1 MNPPHSQIDGRR
13 ARPFD
18 APERIAY
25 VNALFIIGTLGTLI
39 TPALLAVWGPRLHW
53 TQSQLG
59 LAAAV
64 ELVTLALGSLSGL
77 YWQRRWDWRFVAM
90 GALLLAMLGN
100 LACVRLDDFAGVC
113 AARAASGL
121 GGGLLCAIYSAFLAN
136 THSPGRNIAI
146 TTFVQI
152 GVEAAFLY
160 FSTSV
165 AEALG
170 ATGLFALLAGLS
182 GALIPL
188 IRLLP
193 ACWPP
198 DSSAPAEAA
207 VPDERPRRAY
217 PILLSFAPFILFQAG
232 VYTFLG
238 DFGRLAAGLDV
249 PQTLH
254 AIGLS
259 VVFSAL
265 GSVAAYFL
273 DGRAGLLLPISG
285 VIALLIGMMFAII
298 YDSTSASLFLLY
310 ISLLQAGWIFLNCY
324 LYSALIDANKL
335 LVAAATPVSSF
346 GSAFGASAMGYVL
359 EQRGL
364 PGALSL
370 SVAALGL
377 TALLT
382 IPFLRRGRA
391 PTVAD
396 AGFSKFRS

>member
-1 MNPPHSQIDGRR
+1 VNPLDPQSGVRR
-13 ARPFD
+13 ARKFD

-39 TPALLAVWGPRLHW
+39 TPALLEVWGPRLHW
-53 TQSQLG
+53 TQSKLG
-59 LAAAV
+59 IAAAV

-77 YWQRRWDWRFVAM
+77 YWQRRWDWRFVAL
-90 GALLLAMLGN
+90 GALLLSVLGN

-113 AARAASGL
+113 IARAASGL

-160 FSTSV
+160 SSTSV

-170 ATGLFALLAGLS
+170 ATGLFTLMAGLS

-188 IRLLP
+188 IRVLP
-193 ACWPP
+193 ACWPS
-198 DSSAPAEAA
+198 DAATSAAA
-207 VPDERPRRAY
+207 TDERPRRAY
-217 PILLSFAPFILFQAG
+217 PILLSFVPFILFQAG

-265 GSVAAYFL
+265 GSVTAYFL
-273 DGRAGLLLPISG
+273 DDRAGLFLPISG
-285 VIALLIGMMFAII
+285 VILLLIGMMFAMIL
-298 YDSTSASLFLLY
+298 DSTSAPLFLLY

-324 LYSALIDANKL
+324 LYSALIDANKN

-359 EQRGL
+359 EHGGL
-364 PGALSL
+364 PGALCL
-370 SVAALGL
+370 SVTALGL
-377 TALLT
+377 TALLS

-391 PTVAD
+391 PA
-396 AGFSKFRS
+396 AGAAGAAGL

>member
-1 MNPPHSQIDGRR
+1 VNPLDPQSGVRR
-13 ARPFD
+13 ARTFD
-18 APERIAY
+18 APERITY

-39 TPALLAVWGPRLHW
+39 TPALLEVWGPRLHW

-59 LAAAV
+59 LAAAA

-77 YWQRRWDWRFVAM
+77 YWQRRWDWRFVAT
-90 GALLLAMLGN
+90 GALLLAVLGN
-100 LACVRLDDFAGVC
+100 LACMRLDDFVGVC
-113 AARAASGL
+113 IARAASGL

-160 FSTSV
+160 SSTSV
-165 AEALG
+165 AWVLG
-170 ATGLFALLAGLS
+170 ATGLFTLMAGLS

-193 ACWPP
+193 AGWPS

-207 VPDERPRRAY
+207 VPDQRPRRAY
-217 PILLSFAPFILFQAG
+217 PILLSFVPFILFQAG

-249 PQTLH
+249 AQTLH

-265 GSVAAYFL
+265 GSVAAYVL
-273 DGRAGLLLPISG
+273 DDRAGLLLPICG
-285 VIALLIGMMFAII
+285 VILLLIGMMFAMICG
-298 YDSTSASLFLLY
+298 STSASLFLLY

-359 EQRGL
+359 EHGGL
-364 PGALSL
+364 QGALSL

-382 IPFLRRGRA
+382 IPFLRRGGA
-391 PTVAD
+391 PAAD
-396 AGFSKFRS
+396 AAGAAG

>member
-1 MNPPHSQIDGRR
+1 MNPLDPQSVVRR
-13 ARPFD
+13 ARKFD

-39 TPALLAVWGPRLHW
+39 TPALLEVWGPRLHW
-53 TQSQLG
+53 TQSKLG
-59 LAAAV
+59 IAAAV

-77 YWQRRWDWRFVAM
+77 YWQRRWDWRFVAL
-90 GALLLAMLGN
+90 GALLLSVVGN

-113 AARAASGL
+113 IARAASGL
-121 GGGLLCAIYSAFLAN
+121 GGGLLCAIYTAFLAN

-160 FSTSV
+160 SSTSV

-170 ATGLFALLAGLS
+170 ATGLFTLMAGLS

-188 IRLLP
+188 IRVLP
-193 ACWPP
+193 ACWPS
-198 DSSAPAEAA
+198 DGATSAAAAAE
-207 VPDERPRRAY
+207 ERPRRAY
-217 PILLSFAPFILFQAG
+217 PILLSFVPFILFQAG

-259 VVFSAL
+259 VVFSAS

-273 DGRAGLLLPISG
+273 DDRAGLLLPISG
-285 VIALLIGMMFAII
+285 VILLLIGMMFAMIL
-298 YDSTSASLFLLY
+298 DSTSAPLFLLY

-335 LVAAATPVSSF
+335 LVAAATPVSSL

-359 EQRGL
+359 EHAGL
-364 PGALSL
+364 PGALCL
-370 SVAALGL
+370 SVTALVL
-377 TALLT
+377 TALLS

-391 PTVAD
+391 PAAD
-396 AGFSKFRS
+396 AAGAAGL